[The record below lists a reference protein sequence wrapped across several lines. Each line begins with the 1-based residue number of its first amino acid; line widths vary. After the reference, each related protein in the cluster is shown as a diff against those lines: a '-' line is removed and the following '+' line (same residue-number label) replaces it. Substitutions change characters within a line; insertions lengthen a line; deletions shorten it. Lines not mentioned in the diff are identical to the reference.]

1 MSSNVPISNSNI
13 TAPTPQN
20 TPLTHAPI
28 AAGLSRP
35 TVPDIKEDKE
45 EDNESDGADALH
57 SHALAMVQG
66 KLAGLIGR
74 SSGYIDS
81 LPVEV
86 KRSVEA
92 LKGVQVKQN
101 EIQNRYKREC
111 LELERKY
118 LAIQKPLYERREAII
133 NGSAEPTPEEI
144 EAGEKQSLK
153 DDEDYSPLPA
163 DIPAGPAPIPEF
175 WLTALRNHIGIAD
188 LITER
193 DEGAL
198 KYLIDIRLSYLEGIE
213 SEKETEGKPGFKIS
227 FVFSPNEF
235 FENSVL
241 DKTYMYQDEVGYTG
255 DFVYYKAIGSDIR
268 WKEDKDLT
276 KEYEIKKQRNK
287 NTNRTRL
294 VRKARPTESFFNFF
308 SPPIPPSEEDL
319 EAERFDEEELEEI
332 EDKFQLDYQIGE
344 DLKEKIIPRAIDYF
358 TGKAL
363 EYDVLEDDDEDDDED
378 GFEDVDD
385 EEDDDE
391 GRFDNDSDSETDL
404 PPQPRRRG
412 PPKGRGGAPA
422 TAGNVNPEECKQQ

>member
-1 MSSNVPISNSNI
+1 MSSNVPISSSNI

-20 TPLTHAPI
+20 TPLNHAPI

-35 TVPDIKEDKE
+35 TVPDITEDKE
-45 EDNESDGADALH
+45 EENDDHDENDLRGQ
-57 SHALAMVQG
+57 ALAMVQG
-66 KLAGLIGR
+66 KLAALIGKN
-74 SSGYIDS
+74 SGYLES

-101 EIQNRYKREC
+101 EIQNQYKKEC
-111 LELERKY
+111 LELEKKY
-118 LAIQKPLYERREAII
+118 LAIQKPLYERREGII
-133 NGSAEPTPEEI
+133 NGSAEPTAEEI
-144 EAGEKQSLK
+144 EQGEKQSLK
-153 DDEDYSPLPA
+153 DDEDYAPLPK
-163 DIPAGPAPIPEF
+163 DVPSGPAAIPEF
-175 WLTALRNHIGIAD
+175 WLTALRNHIGLAE

-193 DEGAL
+193 DEAAL
-198 KYLIDIRLSYLEGIE
+198 KHLIDLRLSYLN
-213 SEKETEGKPGFKIS
+213 EKDHEGKPGFKIS
-227 FVFSPNEF
+227 FVFEANEF
-235 FENSVL
+235 FENNVL
-241 DKTYMYQDEVGYTG
+241 DKSYLYQDEVGYSG
-255 DFVYYKAIGSDIR
+255 DFVYYKGIGTEIK

-308 SPPIPPSEEDL
+308 SPPEPPSDEDL
-319 EAERFDEEELEEI
+319 ENGKYDEEEIEEL

-363 EYDVLEDDDEDDDED
+363 EYDMMDDDDDDDDYEDLDDDDDEAR
-378 GFEDVDD
+378 FED
-385 EEDDDE
+385 
-391 GRFDNDSDSETDL
+391 DSESEVEL
-404 PPQPRRRG
+404 APRRRG

-422 TAGNVNPEECKQQ
+422 NASNVNPEECKQQ